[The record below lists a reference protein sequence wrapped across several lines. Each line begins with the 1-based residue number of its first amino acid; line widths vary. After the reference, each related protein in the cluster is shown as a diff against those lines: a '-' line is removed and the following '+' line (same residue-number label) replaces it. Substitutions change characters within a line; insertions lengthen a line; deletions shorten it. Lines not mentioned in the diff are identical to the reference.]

1 VTEKFPPANPQ
12 GSERTD
18 EVVRVGEEFLASL
31 GIVDENTDI
40 AEGATSKISDDGSFH
55 FFSDEPGGSNHP
67 TANADAVKE
76 TSGIDKDD
84 IKIIDDSS
92 EDEGS
97 QNETLTCSS
106 NSDSD
111 SDYDESMEQLHDE
124 LTREE
129 MARLKALESAPPIKI
144 FDDLA
149 GGATR
154 KLLEDDLFSDVPV
167 DSNHPINTQSE
178 GIAVQA

>member
-1 VTEKFPPANPQ
+1 M
-12 GSERTD
+12 RTPI
-18 EVVRVGEEFLASL
+18 LPKA
-31 GIVDENTDI
+31 
-40 AEGATSKISDDGSFH
+40 
-55 FFSDEPGGSNHP
+55 DEPGDSNHQ

-84 IKIIDDSS
+84 IAGGATRKIIDDSS

-124 LTREE
+124 LTHEE

-144 FDDLA
+144 FDDL
-149 GGATR
+149 
-154 KLLEDDLFSDVPV
+154 KLLDDDLFSDEPI
-167 DSNHPINTQSE
+167 DSNHPINTRSE
-178 GIAVQA
+178 GIMVQA